1 MTNLDANKL
10 CLTLLCPLAGE
21 EALLDLLLLTPDL
34 GGFTS
39 LPVAAHGVGGE
50 DFSQAEQVLGRA
62 LMTQVTVL
70 LDAAAK
76 PALVAAIRRRFAG
89 AGLRYWLS
97 PVLEQGE
104 IA

>member
-1 MTNLDANKL
+1 MTDPQADKL
-10 CLTLLCPLAGE
+10 CLTLLCPLADE
-21 EALLDLLLLTPDL
+21 EELLDLLLLTPEL
-34 GGFTS
+34 AAFTS
-39 LPVAAHGVGGE
+39 MPVAAHGIGGE

-76 PALVAAIRRRFAG
+76 PALLEAIRRRFVG
-89 AGLRYWLS
+89 AGLRYWLT